1 MYNQP
6 KQKPNDKTK
15 QKPKDKTDKTLSTI
29 KRNIINKSNI
39 PSYNKKKLLSH
50 GIHHTKKHIVY
61 MIKKLKQ
68 GNNFTNSHKMTQ
80 EKIGS

>member
-6 KQKPNDKTK
+6 KQKPK
-15 QKPKDKTDKTLSTI
+15 QKTKDKTDKTLSTI
-29 KRNIINKSNI
+29 KRNIINKSNL

-50 GIHHTKKHIVY
+50 GIHHTKKHIAY

-68 GNNFTNSHKMTQ
+68 GNTFTNSHKMTQ